1 MKKILSCLTV
11 IIFVGAGSAFSQTP
25 TDDVGA
31 RIAQLE
37 AQLKLLA
44 EELSKL
50 KQSVTPA
57 AETSGVRSP
66 AIAAVDKSP
75 QASGKTVGVDLPN
88 GLKVIPYGTIY
99 FNAFLND
106 AGTNNIDIPLFATP
120 TGAGNSSASAR
131 QTRFG
136 IRVDGGRFG
145 DANVSGVIEADFFG
159 GTPAVNIGENFGVV
173 RLRLANARIN
183 WEKTSVVLGQDWI
196 IFAPNNPVSIA
207 DAAIPQ
213 FAAAGN
219 PWARLP
225 QARVERR
232 FDGGRFVVQGALLAP
247 QTADS
252 TSTAAFLLQP
262 NSGAL
267 SRVPYLQT
275 RAAFN
280 AANMFGSGKNG
291 SIGFSTHYGRSRAS
305 STSGP
310 IVSQEID
317 SYGFALDWNLPL
329 QKRVVFTGETFYGSN
344 LGGFQ
349 AGIFQNFNTDHAVRL
364 GNSLTPDGVRG
375 IGTRGGWAQLGITP
389 KTAGDKLS
397 FYGSIGLDDPEDEDL
412 ISAQPKNFRSRNL
425 AIAFDAIY
433 KMTQHLQI
441 GIEFRRMETSYTQSG
456 LKKAHHLNFGAA
468 YSF

>member
-1 MKKILSCLTV
+1 MKKISLVFLA
-11 IIFVGAGSAFSQTP
+11 IILVAAYPVYAQTP

-37 AQLKLLA
+37 AQLKLLSDDLA
-44 EELSKL
+44 KL
-50 KQSVTPA
+50 KQSVSPATIAPGDRAMGPPA
-57 AETSGVRSP
+57 AEKKAEAT
-66 AIAAVDKSP
+66 A
-75 QASGKTVGVDLPN
+75 KTIGVDLPN

-120 TGAGNSSASAR
+120 TGGGNSSASAR

-136 IRVDGGRFG
+136 VRIEGGRFG
-145 DANVSGVIEADFFG
+145 DANVTGVIEADFFG
-159 GTPAVNIGENFGVV
+159 GSPAVNIGENFGVV

-183 WEKTSVVLGQDWI
+183 WEKTSVLLGQDWV

-232 FDGGRFVVQGALLAP
+232 FSGGRFSLQAAILAP

-252 TSTAAFLLQP
+252 SSAANFLLQP
-262 NSGAL
+262 NAGAL
-267 SRVPYLQT
+267 SRVPFLQS

-280 AANMFGSGKNG
+280 GTNMFGSGKNG
-291 SIGFSTHYGRSRAS
+291 SIGFSTHFGRSRAS
-305 STSGP
+305 VASSP
-310 IVSQEID
+310 AVSQEID

-329 QKRVVFTGETFYGSN
+329 QKRVVLTGETFLGSN
-344 LGGFQ
+344 LGGLQ
-349 AGIFQNFNTDHAVRL
+349 AGIFQNFNADHAIRQ
-364 GNSLTPDGVRG
+364 GNALIPDGVKG

-389 KTAGDKLS
+389 KTAGDKLT
-397 FYGSIGLDDPEDEDL
+397 FYGSIGLDDPEDEDF
-412 ISAQPKNFRSRNL
+412 ISTQPKNFRTRNL

-433 KMTQHLQI
+433 KMTQYLQI
-441 GIEFRRMETSYTQSG
+441 GVEFRRMETTYTQSG
-456 LKKAHHLNFGAA
+456 LKRAHHLNFGAA